1 MVLSTACPCILLC
14 LLCWITPWP
23 SRTRKQPWGSA
34 QLPHPQSCSAPCQ
47 APKVGGMPRLL
58 SHLSGQFFCL
68 CFPLMPF
75 TLHLDIF
82 QVHFDNNAQ
91 VKVMGKKLNLREPN
105 IQPSREPNLKPF
117 AAMSTSR
124 DVREK
129 KREGEWGLGRP
140 CPQTWRGSS
149 QDDCYCMALTVN
161 PGDPASRAEMC
172 LPWYWGS
179 WKD

>member
-1 MVLSTACPCILLC
+1 MAQQNKEATLGFSSTP
-14 LLCWITPWP
+14 P
-23 SRTRKQPWGSA
+23 STE
-34 QLPHPQSCSAPCQ
+34 
-47 APKVGGMPRLL
+47 LL
-58 SHLSGQFFCL
+58 SSLPGSQGWGYAMAAVPSVWTVLLSVL
-68 CFPLMPF
+68 PLMPF

-172 LPWYWGS
+172 LPWYWGI